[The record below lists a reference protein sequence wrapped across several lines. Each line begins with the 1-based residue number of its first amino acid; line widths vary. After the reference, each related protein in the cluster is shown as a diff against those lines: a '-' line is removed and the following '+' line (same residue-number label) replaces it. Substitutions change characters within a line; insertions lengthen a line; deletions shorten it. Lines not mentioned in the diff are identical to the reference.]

1 MEVLQEE
8 GKGATGTLDAMATTA
23 SEVRGD
29 TPASRSL
36 GGGTAARAPDWLV
49 QCPHGRQAPP
59 ADRARSNGTVV
70 AGSPSHASCP
80 ICSSALKSVW

>member
-8 GKGATGTLDAMATTA
+8 GKGATGTLDAMATTP

-36 GGGTAARAPDWLV
+36 GR
-49 QCPHGRQAPP
+49 R
-59 ADRARSNGTVV
+59 DRGARS
-70 AGSPSHASCP
+70 
-80 ICSSALKSVW
+80 

>member
-8 GKGATGTLDAMATTA
+8 GKGATGTLYAMATTP

-36 GGGTAARAPDWLV
+36 GR
-49 QCPHGRQAPP
+49 R
-59 ADRARSNGTVV
+59 DRGARS
-70 AGSPSHASCP
+70 
-80 ICSSALKSVW
+80 